1 MRLFAIMAT
10 VAWAGVAGAQQP
22 AWIQSLG
29 QRLDA
34 EIPALLEEGDI
45 PGAVILVGHRQSGA
59 WVTSCRAYGQLQR
72 QPDPAPMPQDA
83 LFDLA
88 SLTKPLATGTAMMIL
103 ADRGLLSVDDPVLTH
118 LAEYDTESKAGIRV
132 RDLMTHCSGLQ
143 AYIGQA
149 SREQVIRG
157 HGYPAPDPL
166 VSCILNIGLR
176 HAPARTVSV
185 YSCLNAITCAQIIE
199 RVSGQSLDEFT
210 RENIWEPLGMA
221 DTDFS
226 PGPGPQVV
234 PTTAGERSSG
244 EFLRGMVHD
253 PLAHVQ
259 GGVSGN
265 AGLFS
270 TAQDLSIFAQM
281 MLQGGERNGVRI
293 LSREAAGRMTSDQM
307 PEGVTTRT
315 GGEIHRGL
323 LWQVYLPEPGDVGLE
338 TIPSYGHTGYTGTA
352 LRLWPSEDLYV
363 IALTNRVH
371 PDDTGRVTGLRHRC
385 WIMAGEAV
393 LGIDESTVILKDAGP
408 LLRHRGG

>member
-1 MRLFAIMAT
+1 MRLCAIMAI
-10 VAWAGVAGAQQP
+10 VAWASVARAQQP
-22 AWIQSLG
+22 AWIQSLE

-45 PGAVILVGHRQSGA
+45 PGAVILVGHRQNGA

-88 SLTKPLATGTAMMIL
+88 SLTKPMATGTAMMIL
-103 ADRGLLSVDDPVLTH
+103 ADRGLLSVDDSVLTH
-118 LAEYDTESKAGIRV
+118 LAEYDTESKAGIQV

-143 AYIGQA
+143 AYMGPA

-176 HAPARTVSV
+176 HSPARTVSV

-199 RVSGQSLDEFT
+199 RVSGQSLDGFT

-226 PGPGPQVV
+226 PGPGPRVV
-234 PTTAGERSSG
+234 PTTASERSSG

-281 MLQGGERNGVRI
+281 MLQGGERNGVRV
-293 LSREAAGRMTSDQM
+293 LSRESVARMTSDQM

-371 PDDTGRVTGLRHRC
+371 PDDTGLVTGLRHRC